1 MPVRW
6 FLSQSRWSNLWSS
19 LIADCLACSTGHKA
33 QFEGSA
39 QNHVPVE
46 QAKEFMARSQTM
58 GVFQA
63 IQSGYGQAN
72 LGFHHF

>member
-1 MPVRW
+1 MPVRC
-6 FLSQSRWSNLWSS
+6 FLSQSQWSKLLSS
-19 LIADCLACSTGHKA
+19 LIADCLACSTDHKA

-39 QNHVPVE
+39 QNHKPVE
-46 QAKEFMARSQTM
+46 QTKGCIARSQTM

-63 IQSGYGQAN
+63 TQSGNEQAD